1 MSSFKSIYT
10 ADFSITTAIEF
21 IIYYFKDWFPLAL
34 FNPFNI
40 VSHKYLRGQIV
51 LKT

>member
-21 IIYYFKDWFPLAL
+21 IIYLE
-34 FNPFNI
+34 FNVILPITTQEEFEDTK
-40 VSHKYLRGQIV
+40 S
-51 LKT
+51 